1 MPTLVESDLL
11 NRVKD
16 NEELFDE
23 NISTNCISSFLS
35 PNSSSKMSHLL
46 PGGGEDKVKK
56 SFFLTTRR
64 FLR

>member
-23 NISTNCISSFLS
+23 TISTNCISNFLS
-35 PNSSSKMSHLL
+35 PNSSSYGNPVFQLNNT
-46 PGGGEDKVKK
+46 G
-56 SFFLTTRR
+56 
-64 FLR
+64 